1 MEHYT
6 ALLKAAAVRQL
17 VPGLEVRGGE
27 VGLLQLSLPPASLG
41 SDPLVL
47 VIEDVNIM
55 LGPSR
60 SPRTV
65 AENMVC
71 LNLKCINHSN
81 NFGSRCFCFGA
92 VQRGEKLT
100 FECSCKISWLGLP
113 GLNNLFY
120 VSKTSLNCSLLQR
133 LPKLLL

>member
-1 MEHYT
+1 MLT
-6 ALLKAAAVRQL
+6 NLQMDLFQALLKAAAVRQL

-47 VIEDVNIM
+47 VIEDVNIV

-65 AENMVC
+65 AENMVR
-71 LNLKCINHSN
+71 LNVSIIDVLRRL
-81 NFGSRCFCFGA
+81 FSR
-92 VQRGEKLT
+92 QRQNQLRT
-100 FECSCKISWLGLP
+100 TVMISEQILGLGCTP
-113 GLNNLFY
+113 SSPAG
-120 VSKTSLNCSLLQR
+120 
-133 LPKLLL
+133 

>member
-1 MEHYT
+1 M
-6 ALLKAAAVRQL
+6 RQQ

-47 VIEDVNIM
+47 VIEDVNIV

-65 AENMVC
+65 AENMVR
-71 LNLKCINHSN
+71 LNVSIDVWIRL
-81 NFGSRCFCFGA
+81 FSRQRQNQLRTTVTPARA
-92 VQRGEKLT
+92 VM
-100 FECSCKISWLGLP
+100 SLGLGCTP
-113 GLNNLFY
+113 SSPAG
-120 VSKTSLNCSLLQR
+120 
-133 LPKLLL
+133 